1 MPTKARPARVSEG
14 TQHGAEAPTRGWLV
28 APDSFKGTFAAT
40 EVAQALAAGVREAG
54 QHADPCPLGDGGEG
68 TMRVLLAA
76 LGGRVVEA
84 PARDPLGREILAE
97 FALLDDGVT
106 AVVETAAAS
115 GLHLVAEHER
125 DAQAA
130 TSAGT
135 GDLILAA
142 ASAGARRILV
152 GVGGSACTDGGIGAT
167 EAIREGGGLGEVAL
181 EVLCDT
187 NTPFERA
194 AAVFGP
200 QKGADDQTV
209 QMLSARL
216 ALAAR
221 ALPADPRGLPR
232 GGCAGGLSGA
242 LWACFDAELRS
253 GGDAVLDA
261 VGFDRRAAGA
271 GRVITGEGRLDE
283 QSLDGKLVSVVARR
297 AAAVGADVQ
306 LVVGSVA
313 LEMHDARAA
322 ELGAIV
328 VASSLSAIRKAARSV
343 AMVATCEPSRLGPQ
357 APVGG

>member
-1 MPTKARPARVSEG
+1 MPTDACE
-14 TQHGAEAPTRGWLV
+14 RGWLI
-28 APDSFKGTFAAT
+28 APDSFKGTFTAR
-40 EVAQALAAGVREAG
+40 EVAQALAEGVRDAG

-68 TMRVLLAA
+68 TMQVLLAA
-76 LGGRVVEA
+76 LGGRVVPV
-84 PARDPLGREILAE
+84 PARDPLGRETPAE
-97 FALLDDGVT
+97 IALLDDGVT

-125 DAQAA
+125 DAEAA

-142 ASAGARRILV
+142 ARAGARRILV
-152 GVGGSACTDGGIGAT
+152 GVGGSACTDGGVGAV
-167 EAIREGGGLGEVAL
+167 EAIREGGGLGEAAL

-200 QKGADDQTV
+200 QKGADHETV
-209 QMLSARL
+209 QRLSARL
-216 ALAAR
+216 ALVACG
-221 ALPADPRGLPR
+221 LPADPRGMPR

-253 GGDAVLDA
+253 GADAVLDT
-261 VGFDRRAAGA
+261 VDFDRRAARA

-283 QSLDGKLVSVVARR
+283 QSLDGKLIGVVARR
-297 AAAVGADVQ
+297 TAAVGASMQ

-313 LEMHDARAA
+313 LGMHDARAA
-322 ELGAIV
+322 ELGSIAI
-328 VASSLSAIRKAARSV
+328 AGSLPAIRRAARSI
-343 AMVATCEPSRLGPQ
+343 AGIAPAERSRRLGPQ